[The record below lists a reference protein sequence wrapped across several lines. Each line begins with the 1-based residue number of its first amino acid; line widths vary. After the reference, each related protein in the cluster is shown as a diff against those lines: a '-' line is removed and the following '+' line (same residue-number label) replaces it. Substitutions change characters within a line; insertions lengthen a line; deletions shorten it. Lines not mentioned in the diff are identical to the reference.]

1 MHRIIACLSLLLAGF
16 CTLLAADDTAN
27 NEARAKAVAPYLDG
41 QTLAVI
47 HVDVTRVDVDAF
59 LSKVSEAA
67 KLEADQLAPLK
78 QVLVPWATNFTKA
91 GGKDLFVVVNMA
103 DMPGMPVLVAPLAG
117 DADARALTELLGG
130 MGPMRMAAV
139 EKMDGAIVAGSKT
152 ALARLKTDKGTPRP
166 ELAKGF
172 AAAGD
177 TAVQVLLLPTA
188 EARRLAEEVSPRLPK
203 EVGGA
208 PVTVVTHG
216 VLWAAAAI
224 DLTPQASLKLTVQSQ
239 DANAAESLHQLLAGF
254 SQSLARDDMARRVI
268 PKLEKTLALLTP
280 AVQGDQLTLS
290 LKEGAE
296 GTGELLADL
305 AAAVNRTS
313 QRRQLANNL
322 KQLAIALHNYHD
334 ANGKFPTA
342 AIYSKEGQ
350 PLLSWR
356 VEILPFLDQNQLY
369 KQFHRDEPWD
379 SEHNKTLIA
388 RMPAVFGGQ
397 GLGNT
402 NGKTRILAPVGPAM
416 MFTGTPQA
424 VLLKEVTDGTS
435 NTILLVEATPDH
447 AVIWTRPDDLKID
460 AKEPTAGL
468 LDERG
473 TGFNAVFA
481 DGSVRYLSVKID
493 PKTLYALFTR
503 NGAEVIKSN
512 EW

>member
-1 MHRIIACLSLLLAGF
+1 MHRILACLLALAGF
-16 CTLLAADDTAN
+16 SALLAADHAAEG
-27 NEARAKAVAPYLDG
+27 EALAKAVAPYLDG
-41 QTLAVI
+41 QTLLVM

-59 LSKVSEAA
+59 ISKVSEAA
-67 KLEADQLAPLK
+67 KLEAGQLAPLK

-91 GGKDLFVVVNMA
+91 GGKDLYVVINMA

-130 MGPMRMAAV
+130 MGPMRMPAV
-139 EKMDGAIVAGSKT
+139 EKMDEALVAGSKT
-152 ALARLKTDKGTPRP
+152 ALARIKADKGTPRP
-166 ELAKGF
+166 ELANGF

-188 EARRLAEEVSPRLPK
+188 EVRRLAEEVSPRLPK

-216 VLWAAAAI
+216 VLWAAAGI
-224 DLTPQASLKLTVQSQ
+224 ELTPQASLKLTVQSQ
-239 DANAAESLHQLLAGF
+239 DASAAESLHQLLVHF
-254 SQSLARDDMARRVI
+254 SQALASGDMARRVI
-268 PKLEKTLALLTP
+268 PKLEKTLAVLTP

-290 LKEGAE
+290 LKGGDD

-313 QRRQLANNL
+313 QRQQSANNL

-334 ANGKFPTA
+334 VHGKFPTA
-342 AIYSKEGQ
+342 AIYGKEGQ

-356 VEILPFLDQNQLY
+356 VELLPFLDQNQLY
-369 KQFHRDEPWD
+369 NQFHRDEPWD

-397 GLGNT
+397 GLANT

-424 VLLKEVTDGTS
+424 VLIKEVTDGTS
-435 NTILLVEATPDH
+435 NTILLVEAAPERG
-447 AVIWTRPDDLKID
+447 VIWTKPDDLKIA
-460 AKEPTAGL
+460 AKDPSAGL
-468 LDERG
+468 LDEG
-473 TGFNAVFA
+473 ATGFNAVFA
-481 DGSVRYLSVKID
+481 DGSVHYLSAKID

-503 NGAEVIKSN
+503 NGGEVVN
-512 EW
+512 LNN